1 MQFLILGPIEVRA
14 DGERVA
20 LGSGHQETVLA
31 MLLTDPNRV
40 VPLHRLVEAAWDG
53 DSPAT
58 ARRQVQNTVSALR
71 ARLAR
76 AGSPGTIVTDGPGYR
91 AVIGHDE
98 LDADVFES
106 RVEAAHRE
114 AAAGRAAAAVD
125 ELRAALDM
133 WRGPALAGTPSQAV
147 EAAVVRLNER
157 RLAVLDEYVADIAEQ
172 TGYRRLGEHPR
183 EVLAQIASRG
193 AARSGHDTG

>member
-1 MQFLILGPIEVRA
+1 MSGRWRWPATGQAFCGRATWMNRSQEWYSWSLSRPIGNTAHPGSQGPPYHTRRKGSRGRMQFLILGPIEVRA

-53 DSPAT
+53 ESPAT

-76 AGSPGTIVTDGPGYR
+76 AGSPGAIVTDGPGYR
-91 AVIGHDE
+91 AVIGRGE

-114 AAAGRAAAAVD
+114 AAADRAAAAVND
-125 ELRAALDM
+125 LRTALDM
-133 WRGPALAGTPSQAV
+133 
-147 EAAVVRLNER
+147 
-157 RLAVLDEYVADIAEQ
+157 
-172 TGYRRLGEHPR
+172 
-183 EVLAQIASRG
+183 
-193 AARSGHDTG
+193 